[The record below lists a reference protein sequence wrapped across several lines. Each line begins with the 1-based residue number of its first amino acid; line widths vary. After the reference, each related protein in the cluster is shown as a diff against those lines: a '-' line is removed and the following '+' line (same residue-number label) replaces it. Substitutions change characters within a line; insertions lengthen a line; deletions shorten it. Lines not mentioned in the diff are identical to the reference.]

1 VMWILVLLVG
11 VIVELL
17 WEPSLSVY
25 ALATVAGVVFV
36 SLCIVSLL
44 VFVRMDNEL
53 SAAITAIVT
62 TVGIGAGVI
71 WIMVVIGGV
80 LTKLIMEMV

>member
-1 VMWILVLLVG
+1 MWILVLLVG

>member
-1 VMWILVLLVG
+1 MMWILVLLVG